1 MCYLTAKYSARGKQ
15 LLQALTSLF
24 HPLCSF
30 CCVITAL
37 VILCSS
43 HSMCVCVCHCVCVHG
58 TGILARLGTLT
69 RLLFYSLLASDYTQ
83 HSTTHTHS
91 TTVEWWSVMYLPL
104 TDGDRELAKDGR
116 KRGKMGEERMVR
128 SYTGVWGGA
137 EIEESNDCV

>member
-1 MCYLTAKYSARGKQ
+1 
-15 LLQALTSLF
+15 
-24 HPLCSF
+24 
-30 CCVITAL
+30 
-37 VILCSS
+37 
-43 HSMCVCVCHCVCVHG
+43 MCVCVCHCVCVHG